1 MFLTKVLEKLQEKG
15 VLDDTLVI
23 YTADHGLSVG
33 HHGFWGHGE
42 DTWPSNM
49 HRSANNIP
57 LIFSYPDFASFLY
70 QNPGARREWLA
81 QQEIH
86 ERYREVTK
94 FRIGLGGLNLLRPA
108 F

>member
-1 MFLTKVLEKLQEKG
+1 MSMVDDGVGRMIAKLEEKG

-57 LIFSYPDFASFLY
+57 LVIRYPKV
-70 QNPGARREWLA
+70 A
-81 QQEIH
+81 QQGNQLEELVGTMDIFA
-86 ERYREVTK
+86 T
-94 FRIGLGGLNLLRPA
+94 IC
-108 F
+108 